1 MTATVA
7 DLTAAQNGLRIAVI
21 ARTHHDAR
29 TEVDHLARFAGPDAT
44 IRRAKDNTVIDY
56 GTGHVRWL
64 SSLGTWSRGA
74 RYERVHLAEDAVTD
88 DDLITRARAALT
100 PNGELY
106 IGAHLVDDDRD
117 DAGS

>member
-29 TEVDHLARFAGPDAT
+29 TELDHLARFAGPDAT
-44 IRRAKDNTVIDY
+44 IRRAKDRTIIDY

-64 SSLGTWSRGA
+64 SALGAGIRGTTFD
-74 RYERVHLAEDAVTD
+74 RIHLAPDAATD
-88 DDLITRARAALT
+88 DAITQARLALAG
-100 PNGELY
+100 NGELY

-117 DAGS
+117 DAAQ